1 MEYTY
6 KTNYSLQTCL
16 DYLSHQNIL
25 DTFDYQLEVIDGE
38 YYITFLEYKSSTSF
52 LHLANSPKPRF
63 KLKFQQT
70 NQEGTLIYMMFI
82 EQPLQPF
89 PFVSTKDIHNFWKH
103 KLNAEPFNQI

>member
-38 YYITFLEYKSSTSF
+38 YYITFLDFY
-52 LHLANSPKPRF
+52 
-63 KLKFQQT
+63 QV
-70 NQEGTLIYMMFI
+70 IY
-82 EQPLQPF
+82 
-89 PFVSTKDIHNFWKH
+89 
-103 KLNAEPFNQI
+103 